1 MPANAAVRFPEPD
14 DFRPR
19 DLPRLVPDG
28 DEAAPPTQDAPSLA
42 PPGAVPPGAVAS
54 AELPWEQPRPR
65 GIRPPPL
72 AAPHWRLLHASAGA
86 SCVLF
91 LLLLALL
98 WIGLLAGGRG

>member
-1 MPANAAVRFPEPD
+1 MPANAAVPSPEPD

-19 DLPRLVPDG
+19 EYPRLVPPG
-28 DEAAPPTQDAPSLA
+28 GEAAPATQDDPLLA

-65 GIRPPPL
+65 GIRPYTFRNE
-72 AAPHWRLLHASAGA
+72 HWRALHVAAGA

-91 LLLLALL
+91 LLLLVLL
-98 WIGLLAGGRG
+98 WTGLLATAR